1 MNGEMTCYYGGG
13 KYQHENVKG
22 IMFVNGKLI
31 ITYLDECGDVTMI
44 EYTRKSLQDG
54 NVITIY

>member
-1 MNGEMTCYYGGG
+1 MNGEMSCYYNGGSY
-13 KYQHENVKG
+13 KHENVKG
-22 IMFVNGKLI
+22 VMFVNGTLI
-31 ITYLDECGDVTMI
+31 ITYVNDSGEVNTI